1 VKLPCKVDGKAA
13 MIVGYASAKRGKVYA
28 VVLTQGELKAVRLK
42 EIELLNVPE
51 DLTAGPKIKA
61 VKT

>member
-1 VKLPCKVDGKAA
+1 